1 MGKIFAQI
9 ELTNYDD
16 KVLAKNKYID
26 TSSIRKYNINILVDT
41 GAYNLAINQKI
52 ANQLG
57 LDKIGEQAF
66 VLADG
71 QEQIFDIVGPVDIKF
86 ENRET
91 TCRAVLLP
99 GDADPLLGQIPIE
112 DMDVILLPKLEKM
125 IVNPESPYLA
135 RKDLK

>member
-1 MGKIFAQI
+1 MGKIFASI
-9 ELTNYDD
+9 ELSNYDD
-16 KVLAKNKYID
+16 KVLAKNKYIEP
-26 TSSIRKYNINILVDT
+26 SAIRKFNLNILVDT
-41 GAYNLAINQKI
+41 GAYNLAINQRI

-71 QEQIFDIVGPVDIKF
+71 QEQIFNIVGPVDLKF

-99 GDADPLLGQIPIE
+99 GDAEPLLGQIPLE
-112 DMDVILLPKLEKM
+112 DMDIILLPKLEKM